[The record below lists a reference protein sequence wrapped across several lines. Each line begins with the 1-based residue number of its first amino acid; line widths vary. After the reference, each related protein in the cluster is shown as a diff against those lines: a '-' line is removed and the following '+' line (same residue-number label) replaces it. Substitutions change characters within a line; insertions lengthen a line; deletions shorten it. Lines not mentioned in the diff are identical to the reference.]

1 MQLLPLVGFYW
12 RRNQEISAL
21 VGAGRSSDQSS
32 HIILDIA
39 SAAVPLLKKY
49 YPNLNKDGLLDDALG
64 TLKEVLLP
72 PAVPPSDLNNR

>member
-21 VGAGRSSDQSS
+21 VASGHGSDQSS

-39 SAAVPLLKKY
+39 NAAMPLVKKW
-49 YPNLNKDGLLDDALG
+49 YPNLNKDGLLDDLLN
-64 TLKEVLLP
+64 TMKEVLAP
-72 PAVPPSDLNNR
+72 PAPTTDLNNR